1 MGGLSRSMGCTPRD
15 WNSNSYFSLPPSL
28 SLSLLRCFQS
38 AVSLVSLGTEEP
50 LFLSV
55 CLCPAIPS
63 AKWMSVFA
71 NSACKCC
78 FSLSL
83 APSVRT
89 VRARKRFFL
98 IWIRFAM

>member
-1 MGGLSRSMGCTPRD
+1 MIFTRKPKVPLLKGGLSRSMGCTPRD
-15 WNSNSYFSLPPSL
+15 WNSNSYFPLPP

-63 AKWMSVFA
+63 SKWMSVFA
-71 NSACKCC
+71 NSAYKCC
-78 FSLSL
+78 FSPPR
-83 APSVRT
+83 PSRPST
-89 VRARKRFFL
+89 RL
-98 IWIRFAM
+98 